1 LRLLKERSEMIKT
14 HKRVGS
20 KVNFMYPNG
29 GTSNVFR
36 RVIGTVVK
44 KGQGPNGPYLTVE
57 EKEGKFRSFSTKKIA
72 FM

>member
-1 LRLLKERSEMIKT
+1 MIKT

-20 KVNFMYPNG
+20 KVSFLYPNG
-29 GTSNVFR
+29 GSGNVFR

-44 KGQGPNGPYLTVE
+44 KGEGPNGPYLTVE
-57 EKEGKFRSFSTKKIA
+57 EGEGKFRSCSTKKIA